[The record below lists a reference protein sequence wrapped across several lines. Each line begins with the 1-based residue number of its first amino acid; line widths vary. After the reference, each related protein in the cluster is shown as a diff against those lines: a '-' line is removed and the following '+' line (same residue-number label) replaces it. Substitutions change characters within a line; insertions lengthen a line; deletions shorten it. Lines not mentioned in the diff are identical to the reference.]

1 MRARPRP
8 GQDSFSPRR
17 RAPWRLRASRGP
29 LGLLVALLLCA
40 WTGAAV
46 AAPPQTPW
54 AEAAARGKGGPGRF
68 ARELERRGEILSRHG
83 GRDPSAVLAL
93 LGLLGEL
100 VGEIEP
106 ARLERF
112 VGAVAKDAR
121 RHPLVRSYAN
131 YLAARLDESAG
142 RLPAAARR
150 LRAEGYLLDWQI
162 IGPFENA
169 NRVGES
175 TRYEPETAPFSADA
189 QVFGKLAGEAIG
201 WRAWDY
207 ESLPR
212 GGYVGFDDLLRP
224 ADAAVGYATTWVH
237 VERDTPAAIHVGT
250 GGPYALWVDGV
261 EIGGGDAY
269 RMPDP
274 LQDTHG
280 LALRAGW
287 NRILVKVAVI
297 EGMWGFYAR
306 LSAVDGAPIPGL
318 KVLAEPPAGVAP
330 AGTRSAASKGAAA
343 SVASLRR
350 ELEARASGK
359 GRGDAGLALVEFYR
373 WVHPFDRDDKSAS
386 VKAREV
392 DAKLATARSALMLA
406 ILDPDPNGSRQAL
419 AAGASRAQKQRGGGP
434 LHGQLLLELAWRE
447 RSLGLDQR
455 HDELLE
461 AAHRAAPDDP
471 IIELALADRLA
482 ERGMA
487 WSALRWNEDL
497 ARRHPVSQTM
507 QLSLAARLRDLGRT
521 AAALAVYDA
530 TTRAH
535 GGNRSTLAARIDA
548 LLELGRADEAADQAR
563 RAADAMPGLPESHA
577 EVARLE
583 QARGDLEAAQE
594 AMARAVL
601 LAPQDAELHAIHGR
615 LLARM
620 GAGPAAV
627 ASLKRSLA
635 LRPQQPDV
643 RELLASLDRREAKD
657 LFHRWG
663 VKLED
668 VGARKTPGSWKGQQA
683 GVLHHRMAVKVLPN
697 GLTERLDHRIIRIL
711 DDRGI
716 RSQAVQ
722 VYSYDPAE
730 SMVEVRRARVR
741 RADGSIEELGD
752 ERLVGLA
759 SAGYRMFYDQ
769 RQLQVLF
776 PGLRVG
782 DTLEVAFL
790 RRDTAARNMF
800 DQYFGD
806 IVPLSGTEPR
816 AFIEYVLEAP
826 TDKPMYFNVDV
837 TKAASKDAK
846 TTTYR
851 HVLKDVP
858 AIKPEQGMPGWIEV
872 TKFLHVST
880 YETWDDVGRWYWGLV
895 EEQLIVDDAI
905 AGAVEDVLAKLPTGA
920 TDKQKVDAIYEHV
933 VRNTRYVGLEFGIH
947 GYKPY
952 RTTDIYS
959 RRFGDCKDKASLLK
973 VMLKQAG
980 IDSNLVLVRTR
991 DQGNAPGT
999 PASLA
1004 LFNHAIT
1011 YVPSLDLFLDGTAEW
1026 SGPDELP
1033 SSDQGAT
1040 VLVVKDG
1047 KGAEFRRI
1055 PMSTASANVRDSVQ
1069 KVRIDAGGAASIE
1082 QELAVR
1088 GSAAAGVRY
1097 EFQSAGE
1104 RVEKLQKA
1112 FGDMYP
1118 GAEIKRLRAD
1128 GLDDIAKPPNMSIEL
1143 EVQRWAQ
1150 AQGDG
1155 RQRFRVLGR
1164 ASRLAESL
1172 APQDERK
1179 YDLVID
1185 VPSIETHS
1193 VRYRLPRGKR
1203 FSSLP
1208 AARSIEGPFGR
1219 FDLAIES
1226 TEDGATVRT
1235 SIELSRPRVGKAEY
1249 PAFREFLRQIDAG
1262 LEQTFTIEDDR

>member
-1 MRARPRP
+1 MVWRRIGRSVRAM
-8 GQDSFSPRR
+8 
-17 RAPWRLRASRGP
+17 LV
-29 LGLLVALLLCA
+29 LLVWA
-40 WTGAAV
+40 WGPAAA
-46 AAPPQTPW
+46 AAPAAETPW
-54 AEAAARGKGGPGRF
+54 AEAAARGRRGVGRF
-68 ARELERRGEILSRHG
+68 AHELDRRGDVLSRHRG
-83 GRDPSAVLAL
+83 KDPAAVLGL

-100 VGEIEP
+100 VGEVEP
-106 ARLERF
+106 AVLERF
-112 VGAVAKDAR
+112 VAKVGADAR

-131 YLAARLDESAG
+131 YLHARLDESAG
-142 RLPAAARR
+142 RLTQAAKR
-150 LRAEGYLLDWQI
+150 LRAEGYLVDWQI
-162 IGPFENA
+162 MGPFENA
-169 NRVGES
+169 NRVGEQA
-175 TRYEPETAPFSADA
+175 RYEPETAAFSRDA
-189 QVFGKLAGEAIG
+189 VAFGKLAGEPLG

-212 GGYVGFDDLLRP
+212 AGYVAFDDMLRP
-224 ADAAVGYATTWVH
+224 SDQAVGYATTWIKAP
-237 VERDTPAAIHVGT
+237 RDLPAALHVGT
-250 GGPYALWVDGV
+250 GGPYAIWIDGTEV
-261 EIGGGDAY
+261 ARGDAY

-274 LQDTHG
+274 LQDSHG
-280 LALRAGW
+280 VALRAGW
-287 NRILVKVAVI
+287 NRVLVKVAVLDN
-297 EGMWGFYAR
+297 MWGFYAR
-306 LSAVDGAPIPGL
+306 ISAPDGSPIAGL
-318 KVLAEPPAGVAP
+318 EVRAEPPSSAATTTARPPAP
-330 AGTRSAASKGAAA
+330 AA
-343 SVASLRR
+343 VASLRR
-350 ELEARASGK
+350 ELEAAATR
-359 GRGDAGLALVEFYR
+359 GRGEAGLDLVEFYR

-386 VKAREV
+386 VRAREV
-392 DAKLATARSALMLA
+392 DTKLGSARSALMLA

-419 AAGASRAQKQRGGGP
+419 AAGVERAGKQRGGGP

-447 RSLGLDQR
+447 RSLGLDRR

-461 AAHRAAPDDP
+461 RAHLAAPDDP

-482 ERGMA
+482 ERGMV
-487 WSALRWNEDL
+487 WSALRWNQDL
-497 ARRHPVSQTM
+497 VKRHPVSQTM

-521 AAALAVYDA
+521 EAALAVYDA

-535 GGNRSTLAARIDA
+535 GGNRGTLAARIDA

-563 RAADAMPGLPESHA
+563 RAAAAMPGLPEAQA

-583 QARGDLEAAQE
+583 QARGDLEAARE
-594 AMARAVL
+594 ALGRAVM
-601 LAPQDAELHAIHGR
+601 LAPQDAELHATYGR
-615 LLARM
+615 LLART
-620 GAGPAAV
+620 GAQQAAV

-643 RELLASLDRREAKD
+643 RELLAGLDKREAKD
-657 LFHRWG
+657 LFTRWG

-668 VGARKTPGSWKGQQA
+668 VGAKATPPAWKGQQA
-683 GVLHHRMAVKVLPN
+683 GVLHHRMAVKVLAN

-752 ERLVGLA
+752 ERLVGLG
-759 SAGYRMFYDQ
+759 SAGYRMYYDQ

-782 DTLEVAFL
+782 DTLEVAFS

-816 AFIEYVLEAP
+816 GFIEYVLEAP
-826 TDKPMYFNVDV
+826 TDKPMYFNVEV
-837 TKAASKDAK
+837 ARSKSKDGR

-851 HVLKDVP
+851 HALRDVA
-858 AIKPEQGMPGWIEV
+858 AIKPEGGMPGWIEV

-880 YETWDDVGRWYWGLV
+880 YRTWDDVGRWYWGLV

-905 AGAVEDVLAKLPTGA
+905 AKAVQDVLAKLPAGA
-920 TDKQKVDAIYEHV
+920 DTKRKVDAIYEHV

-952 RTTDIYS
+952 RTTDVYS

-973 VMLKQAG
+973 VMLAQAG
-980 IDSNLVLVRTR
+980 IDSHLVLVRTR
-991 DQGNAPGT
+991 DQGNAPGS

-1047 KGAEFRRI
+1047 KGAELREI
-1055 PMSTASANVRDSVQ
+1055 PFSKAAANVRDSNQ
-1069 KVRIDAGGAASIE
+1069 RVRIDAGGQATIE
-1082 QELAVR
+1082 QTLMVR

-1097 EFQSAGE
+1097 EFQAAGE

-1112 FGDMYP
+1112 FGDLYP
-1118 GAEIKRLRAD
+1118 GVEVEKLTAD
-1128 GLDDIAKPPNMSIEL
+1128 GLDDIRKPPSL
-1143 EVQRWAQ
+1143 EVELRVARWAQ

-1164 ASRLAESL
+1164 PSRLAEGL

-1185 VPSIETHS
+1185 VPSTENHT

-1203 FSSLP
+1203 FSQVP
-1208 AARSIEGPFGR
+1208 TGRAIEGPFGR
-1219 FDLAIES
+1219 FDLKVES
-1226 TEDGATVRT
+1226 TDDGATVQT
-1235 SIELSRPRVGKAEY
+1235 TIELRRPRVGKGEY
-1249 PAFREFLRQIDAG
+1249 PAFREFLREIDAG